1 MVRARTA
8 AARGAFAFASTG
20 RACAFVAAI
29 LGLLAVSSDAHAQ
42 LHWDAS
48 AQVGA
53 MKRFLAARP
62 SGGDDAAFGPTAQL
76 MGHIALMPLVH
87 AGAYFGH
94 DISPLGDTA
103 RNVTFGGVR
112 AKGVLPFVRS
122 PWRAWI
128 FAGFGYAGV
137 YQQSFPGSF
146 STEDPLGGT
155 ETSPGRVEGA
165 GGGFFDVPFGL
176 SASYKLYGP
185 WEACAELGT
194 RIGFGHTGSVYE
206 SPGPQLTLPNAA
218 GQNVLPAG
226 LDRVAV
232 GLTLGIRVHLGHG
245 RP

>member
-8 AARGAFAFASTG
+8 AARWAL
-20 RACAFVAAI
+20 AAI
-29 LGLLAVSSDAHAQ
+29 LGLVAVPSEAHAQ
-42 LHWDAS
+42 LHGDAS

-53 MKRFLAARP
+53 TKRFLVARP
-62 SGGDDAAFGPTAQL
+62 SGPDDAGFGPIAQL
-76 MGHIALMPLVH
+76 MGHVALVPLVH

-94 DISPLGDTA
+94 DISPLGNTA

-112 AKGVLPFVRS
+112 AKGVIPFVGS

-137 YQQSFPGSF
+137 YQQSYRGSF

-155 ETSPGRVEGA
+155 ETSTGRVEGA
-165 GGGFFDVPFGL
+165 GGGFFDVPFGFGV
-176 SASYKLYGP
+176 SYKLYGP

-232 GLTLGIRVHLGHG
+232 GLTLGLRVNLGQG